1 MILKKFLKIQ
11 SSPNGYI
18 FFKNQKQLIM
28 KKKLLSVGI
37 AFCSIVAISLAA
49 LNGRVKSYSGI
60 SLDDLVSTT
69 EVNAECVQGS
79 DWSAS
84 GKCLS
89 GPGICVFA
97 VEYRECD
104 PYK

>member
-1 MILKKFLKIQ
+1 MMGNFR
-11 SSPNGYI
+11 
-18 FFKNQKQLIM
+18 QLIM

-37 AFCSIVAISLAA
+37 AFCSIVAISLAT
-49 LNGRVKSYSGI
+49 LNGKVKSYSGI

-79 DWSAS
+79 DCSAS

>member
-37 AFCSIVAISLAA
+37 AFCSIVAISLAT
-49 LNGRVKSYSGI
+49 LNGKVKSYSGI
-60 SLDDLVSTT
+60 SLADLVSTT
-69 EVNAECVQGS
+69 EVNAECTPAS
-79 DWSAS
+79 DCSAS
-84 GKCLS
+84 GKCLN